1 MGQAVK
7 TDQFYTLLQLARMRE
22 SSKSAKAAKIVLC
35 QGKSQI
41 KAAQM
46 LSMSQSTISK
56 AISRIKNAK
65 RLANKL
71 R

>member
-1 MGQAVK
+1 MK

-22 SSKSAKAAKIVLC
+22 SSKSAKAAKMVLC

-56 AISRIKNAK
+56 AVIRIKNAK
-65 RLANKL
+65 RLAERVKP
-71 R
+71 

>member
-1 MGQAVK
+1 MK

-22 SSKSAKAAKIVLC
+22 SSRSAKAAKMVLC

-41 KAAQM
+41 RAAEM

-56 AISRIKNAK
+56 AVGRIRKAQ